1 MNMTLAGFGGGLR
14 GEGMAWPETAP
25 TEKYSLFMRD
35 PRVFFLMPPTR
46 ARLPGI
52 KKIGNKWLE

>member
-1 MNMTLAGFGGGLR
+1 MNTTLAGFGGGLR

-35 PRVFFLMPPTR
+35 PRVFFSHAAHARPPS
-46 ARLPGI
+46 GH
-52 KKIGNKWLE
+52 